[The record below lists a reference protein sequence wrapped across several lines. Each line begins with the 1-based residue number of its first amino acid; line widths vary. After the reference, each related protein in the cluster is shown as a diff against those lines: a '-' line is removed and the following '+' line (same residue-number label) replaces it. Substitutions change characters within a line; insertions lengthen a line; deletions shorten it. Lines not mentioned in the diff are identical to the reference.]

1 MATHCFPDFSE
12 QGYQIERELGQN
24 RVGGRVTYLAQS
36 HQLQQVVVIKQFQ
49 FAKGSFRW
57 ADYDA
62 YQREIQVMQGLAHPG
77 IPRYLDSFQ
86 TEDGFCMVQEYK
98 QAQSLGVP
106 RSFHFNEIQKIAI
119 ALLKILVYLQ
129 SRVPAVI
136 HRDIKPENILVDE
149 QINVFL
155 VDFGFAHIGDG
166 EVGISSVVKGTLGF
180 MPPEQL
186 FNRQLT
192 EASDLYGVGV
202 TLICL
207 LTGTKSVDVGNLI
220 DITYRVNFRH
230 LVAKLSVGWMNW
242 LEKMVEPRVK
252 DRFPSAAAA
261 LDAIPAHEMR
271 PPEAQFSQTELQF
284 VATRSRELL
293 TQSIAVTNPVPETV
307 LEGRWEVAPHPSDP
321 PHTPNSH
328 AWISFQT
335 MSFTGNRATNEI
347 RVDTSKLIPGKV
359 YSRRLLLQTNAFPQT
374 YGVTVTVRTVPI
386 AQGVAQKTMGG
397 LALLFGFSLV
407 VAWLLT
413 QLAVVFGAIAAD
425 NIANSFGYAI
435 GAMFG
440 FELAAWGLMT
450 AGARAGA
457 PACVVA
463 GLGVCLV
470 ALGLVWSG
478 AVLTLSGILVVM
490 MGLGLAAGAIAGVG
504 MGLTVESLVAQGAAA
519 GNTTLLALLVLGSAS
534 CLGLGLVLGF
544 SHPVLTAVLVG
555 ATVAL
560 IGAIAHTALR
570 HLRMVNE
577 RRQTERW
584 LIKP

>member
-36 HQLQQVVVIKQFQ
+36 HQLQQAVVIKQFQ

-207 LTGTKSVDVGNLI
+207 LTGIKSVDVGNLI

-307 LEGRWEVAPHPSDP
+307 LEGRWEVAPHPSYP
-321 PHTPNSH
+321 PHTPDSH

-450 AGARAGA
+450 AGARAGGSCVRCRWVGGVFSGPGVGLVGGRFDPQWDFGGHDGVGVGCRGDRGRGDGPYRRVFGGAGGGGGKYHA
-457 PACVVA
+457 PGFA
-463 GLGVCLV
+463 GLGVCK
-470 ALGLVWSG
+470 
-478 AVLTLSGILVVM
+478 LSGV
-490 MGLGLAAGAIAGVG
+490 GAGVG
-504 MGLTVESLVAQGAAA
+504 IFPPGVNGGVGRGDGSLDWGDR
-519 GNTTLLALLVLGSAS
+519 SYR
-534 CLGLGLVLGF
+534 
-544 SHPVLTAVLVG
+544 
-555 ATVAL
+555 
-560 IGAIAHTALR
+560 IAPPPGG
-570 HLRMVNE
+570 
-577 RRQTERW
+577 Q
-584 LIKP
+584 